1 MPTATYTPIA
11 STTLSSSQST
21 VTFSNLDTAAA
32 GMRDLILVMRAT
44 GATGGGNFRL
54 AFNSSTANFT
64 RVYMTG
70 SGSSASSG
78 SQSDSLI
85 TDNAFWNTT
94 SATMSIVHIFDFSQT
109 NKHKSVLARSDN
121 AANGTDANALRWANT
136 SAITSITID
145 SNLSSQFA
153 SGSTFSLWG
162 VIA

>member
-1 MPTATYTPIA
+1 MPVTPTYDLIA
-11 STTLSSSQST
+11 SNVLTSSASS
-21 VTFSNLDTAAA
+21 VTFSSIPATY
-32 GMRDLILVMRAT
+32 RDLILVMRAT

-70 SGSSASSG
+70 SGSSASSN

-109 NKHKSVLARSDN
+109 DKHKSVLARSDN
-121 AANGTDANALRWANT
+121 AANGTDAHALRWANT

-145 SNLSSQFA
+145 NNLASQFA
-153 SGSTFSLWG
+153 SGSTFYLYGIVS
-162 VIA
+162 